1 MKFHLLTLGCPKN
14 VVDSEAM
21 TRLLVRDGHVPVASA
36 RQADVVIVNTCGFI
50 DIAKEESLQA
60 LAKAGRAKR
69 RGQVLIAAGCLAE
82 RFAAD
87 LQRQA
92 PHVDAVLGT
101 RHWDQI
107 PALVARLGFGAAEP
121 PDRRAA
127 LPAHTGP
134 RPSAYLKI
142 ADGCDSSCAFCVI
155 PQIKGPYQSKPVD
168 QVVAEARDLADQGV
182 QEIVLVAQD
191 TTLYGSDLGVRDGL
205 AALLEELLA
214 AAPGV
219 PWWRIMYAYPQ
230 HITPRLIRTMAE
242 NPRVCRYLDLPLQH
256 AHPDTLQRMGRPSNV
271 DQAREL
277 IGRLRQAM
285 PGIALRSSF
294 IVGYPGETEA
304 EFAALLAFL
313 QEMRLDRAGF
323 FTYSPEEGT
332 VAAGLPA
339 PVPARVKRARFGR
352 AMAVQQ
358 GVSLA
363 INQALVGKTLDVLM
377 EGAPADKTGPRL
389 FAGRSYRDAPEV
401 DGMVLVQGDR
411 RRPARR
417 RTWWGGSF
425 RCALPAPRSMT
436 CGGSWHD
443 RIGRHLPG
451 THRPRPQ
458 CGHGVDGRGLGG
470 DRFPGHPGGTLAG
483 RAGWPGGVLP
493 HLGHR
498 LAGPRARGGA
508 RRQAARS
515 PAGPRRHPV
524 GWPVRHAHA
533 PAPQPHRHHRR
544 AAAGHRG
551 RRAHREGPGPAGR
564 HAGAGYQALPGA
576 G

>member
-1 MKFHLLTLGCPKN
+1 MRFHLLTLGCPKN

-21 TRLLVRDGHVPVASA
+21 TRLLERDGHQAVSSV
-36 RQADVVIVNTCGFI
+36 RQADVIIVNTCGFI
-50 DIAKEESLQA
+50 DIAKQESLQA
-60 LAKAGRAKR
+60 LTKAGRAKR

-107 PALVARLGFGAAEP
+107 PALVAGLGFGATEP
-121 PDRRAA
+121 ASHRPAVPA
-127 LPAHTGP
+127 LAGP

-155 PQIKGPYQSKPVD
+155 PQIKGPYLSKPMD
-168 QVVAEARDLADQGV
+168 QVLAEARDLADQGV

-191 TTLYGSDLGVRDGL
+191 TTLYGSDFGERDGL
-205 AALLEELLA
+205 AALLEALLERV
-214 AAPGV
+214 PGV

-230 HITPRLIRTMAE
+230 HVTPRLIRAMAD

-271 DQAREL
+271 DQARGI
-277 IGRLRQAM
+277 IGRLREAM

-313 QEMRLDRAGF
+313 KEMRLDRAGF

-332 VAAGLPA
+332 VAAGLPG

-363 INQALVGKTLDVLM
+363 INQTLVGKVIDVLI
-377 EGAPADKTGPRL
+377 EGAPADETGPRL

-401 DGMVLVQGDR
+401 DGMVLVHDDSKASLEADLVGRIVPVHITSATEYDL
-411 RRPARR
+411 
-417 RTWWGGSF
+417 WGE
-425 RCALPAPRSMT
+425 
-436 CGGSWHD
+436 
-443 RIGRHLPG
+443 
-451 THRPRPQ
+451 
-458 CGHGVDGRGLGG
+458 
-470 DRFPGHPGGTLAG
+470 LA
-483 RAGWPGGVLP
+483 
-493 HLGHR
+493 
-498 LAGPRARGGA
+498 
-508 RRQAARS
+508 
-515 PAGPRRHPV
+515 
-524 GWPVRHAHA
+524 
-533 PAPQPHRHHRR
+533 
-544 AAAGHRG
+544 
-551 RRAHREGPGPAGR
+551 
-564 HAGAGYQALPGA
+564 
-576 G
+576 